1 MPGCP
6 SFRAFRETAG
16 TFSKPRRGGCPHPPG
31 WGLFS
36 RSRRESAF
44 THLSFR
50 GAPRLEPAFI
60 YLSFRIRFSGEESA
74 FCRAAPSFSRFLR
87 KGGDLLK
94 PRRRRC
100 PHLPNTLPLSV
111 VILRKRSPS
120 PREGLPTKDLCIRA
134 ASEAETASL
143 ILPKGKRRETPSV
156 SPPRSLTYLSFRGA
170 PRREPGFK
178 YLSFR
183 IRFSGEESAFCR
195 GCPILSRFLRKG
207 GDFFRAAEQ
216 NLPSHTCHSE
226 ERRDESLLSNTC
238 HSESALAVR
247 NLLLRKP
254 PGVPQ
259 GLAAFARPGMSK
271 LSLASHQPKL
281 AIGFSGVG
289 IRCSRRGTR

>member
-1 MPGCP
+1 AFPP
-6 SFRAFRETAG
+6 RA
-16 TFSKPRRGGCPHPPG
+16 KPRRP
-31 WGLFS
+31 
-36 RSRRESAF
+36 
-44 THLSFR
+44 
-50 GAPRLEPAFI
+50 
-60 YLSFRIRFSGEESA
+60 
-74 FCRAAPSFSRFLR
+74 
-87 KGGDLLK
+87 
-94 PRRRRC
+94 
-100 PHLPNTLPLSV
+100 
-111 VILRKRSPS
+111 
-120 PREGLPTKDLCIRA
+120 
-134 ASEAETASL
+134 SL
-143 ILPKGKRRETPSV
+143 ILPKGKRRETPIV

-281 AIGFSGVG
+281 AIGFSGVDNFHAPALL
-289 IRCSRRGTR
+289 RSRAKGRASPPRRVTYWRSLPSR

>member
-1 MPGCP
+1 MKITSYNHHVRRLLSFREALVLKPRLP
-6 SFRAFRETAG
+6 DSIEPSLLSNQSFRAFRETAG
-16 TFSKPRRGGCPHPPG
+16 TFSKPRRGGCPHPRG

-120 PREGLPTKDLCIRA
+120 PREGLPT
-134 ASEAETASL
+134 
-143 ILPKGKRRETPSV
+143 
-156 SPPRSLTYLSFRGA
+156 
-170 PRREPGFK
+170 
-178 YLSFR
+178 
-183 IRFSGEESAFCR
+183 SAV
-195 GCPILSRFLRKG
+195 P
-207 GDFFRAAEQ
+207 AAE
-216 NLPSHTCHSE
+216 
-226 ERRDESLLSNTC
+226 RDDIN
-238 HSESALAVR
+238 
-247 NLLLRKP
+247 
-254 PGVPQ
+254 
-259 GLAAFARPGMSK
+259 AR
-271 LSLASHQPKL
+271 
-281 AIGFSGVG
+281 
-289 IRCSRRGTR
+289 